1 MVIDK
6 VLGNLKDFNVEG
18 KNVDTVN
25 VDWFDINKKIM
36 RKTSKM
42 GKKIGM
48 RFEKSENLKDGDII
62 YSDENDVV
70 AVSIPESEAIVIKP
84 ETMEDMGKICYEI
97 GNKHIPLFLKD
108 NEVIVNYDEPLF
120 KVLEKKGFNPCKTVR
135 RLTGALE
142 HSPHQHGSHDHHE
155 IHDHSG
161 SHGHNHDHGHS
172 HGHHHEHE

>member
-1 MVIDK
+1 MEMEVKMVIDK
-6 VLGNLKDFNVEG
+6 VLGNLKDFDVQG
-18 KNVDTVN
+18 KDVDTIE
-25 VDWFDINKKIM
+25 VDWFDVNKKIL

-48 RFEKSENLKDGDII
+48 RFEKSEDLKDGDII
-62 YSDENDVV
+62 YSDENEIV

-108 NEVIVNYDEPLF
+108 NEVVVNYDEPLF
-120 KVLEKKGFNPCKTVR
+120 KVLEKKGFNPEKTVR

-142 HSPHQHGSHDHHE
+142 QSSHHHHE
-155 IHDHSG
+155 
-161 SHGHNHDHGHS
+161 SHEHNHKE
-172 HGHHHEHE
+172 HGHHHEHH